1 MNDIQLQQLI
11 EALPDQQLAMLA
23 QGSSP
28 NVRPELAL
36 MEMQRRESMRK
47 SSALGPQRFAEGGLV
62 SLDAFKRPRPNEYFP
77 GAEALSDETS
87 RVTRRGLQ
95 EARARR
101 QAEALSD
108 ETSRITRRGLQEAR
122 ARRQADEI
130 ADEIAD
136 ITRRGMQEGRSAPA
150 GIQSL
155 TNTPA
160 LPSPLPLPSTPTGIN
175 SLRTAANSVSSTP
188 ANGRAQPGG
197 GAPSAEKLLQA
208 ADIQATTLLKQYK
221 EMEQLLKDRQAD
233 FATDVTTDNKQAVYK
248 AIGQIGMQLLL
259 GESVARSG
267 AAGAA
272 LLQKELESNKDKR
285 DRAKQQAFELGLQ
298 AMEVKAKADG
308 VPFDKEKLKYD
319 IGVGQREEVRK
330 DRELDIRAQS
340 NVADTALKK
349 AQIDTQKA
357 MADNYRAGARGGA
370 SGLKVTPND
379 VEQKIPLAM
388 VALQDKGVLNPTEAQ
403 VMQEAGNMAL
413 LDAMTAQ
420 RAQQQGTMGGPLSSP
435 APNLGAGVWG
445 PYQILSED

>member
-36 MEMQRRESMRK
+36 MEMQRRESRRK
-47 SSALGPQRFAEGGLV
+47 SSALGSKRFAEGGLV

-77 GAEALSDETS
+77 GAEALIDEIGGITS
-87 RVTRRGLQ
+87 QGLQ
-95 EARARR
+95 EDRARR
-101 QAEALSD
+101 EADKARTERMID
-108 ETSRITRRGLQEAR
+108 EVV
-122 ARRQADEI
+122 
-130 ADEIAD
+130 D

-160 LPSPLPLPSTPTGIN
+160 LPSPLPLPLPSTPTPTPTPTPTGIN

-357 MADNYRAGARGGA
+357 MADKYRAEARGGA

-420 RAQQQGTMGGPLSSP
+420 RAQQQGIMGGPLSSP

-445 PYQILSED
+445 PVSVSQ